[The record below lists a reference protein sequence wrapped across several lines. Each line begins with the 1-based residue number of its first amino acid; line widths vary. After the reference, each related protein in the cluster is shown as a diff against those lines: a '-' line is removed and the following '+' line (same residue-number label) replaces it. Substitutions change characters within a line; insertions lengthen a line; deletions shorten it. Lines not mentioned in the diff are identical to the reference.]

1 MLISGG
7 KVVLP
12 DRVVDDGAVAVDET
26 DGQIEAVGPRSEVRP
41 ARPGEKVLDAA
52 GGIIAP
58 GFVDLHCHGGW
69 GADFMDGALEDFD
82 TITAYHACHGTTS
95 LLATSTS
102 AETDVILAMLQ
113 TAREAMARGT
123 PGSQVLGA
131 HLEGPW
137 LNPAMRGCHLER
149 YCRPPSPAER
159 QAVMEYMPEIR
170 SVTLSPEV
178 EGCMDLARDLDAA
191 GILVSAGHSSLTYD
205 EMMDA
210 IEAGV
215 RHVTH
220 IYCAMSTVVRK
231 GPWRHPGVI
240 ETALVE
246 HRLTTEMIADGK
258 HLPTCLMQL
267 VYRCKGPDR
276 LILVSD
282 AMRGAG
288 MPPGGKYTFGPRDGT
303 EVLIADGVAM
313 LPDLTAFASSI
324 TPLDRMV
331 RNVVEMVGVPLH
343 EAIRMA
349 SLAPARII
357 GVAERKGSLEPGK
370 DADLCIMNDEFCVRQ
385 SIMGGK
391 MLDMEH
397 LSSLAPPEAEQ
408 PET

>member
-1 MLISGG
+1 MLVCGG

-12 DRVVDDGAVAVDET
+12 DRVVEDGAVAIDEAN
-26 DGQIEAVGPRSEVRP
+26 GRIEAVGPLGEVRP
-41 ARPGEKVLDAA
+41 PRSGERVLDAA

-58 GFVDLHCHGGW
+58 GLIDLHCHGGW
-69 GADFMDGALEDFD
+69 GVDFMDGSLEDFD
-82 TITAYHACHGTTS
+82 TVTAYHVSHGTTS

-102 AETDVILAMLQ
+102 AETNVILQMLQ
-113 TAREAMARGT
+113 TAREAMTQGT
-123 PGSQVLGA
+123 PGSQVLGV

-137 LNPAMRGCHLER
+137 LNPAMKGCHLER
-149 YCRPPSPAER
+149 YVRPPSAAAR
-159 QAVMEYMPEIR
+159 RAVMRYAPEIR

-178 EGCMDLARDLDAA
+178 EGCMDFTRELHAA
-191 GILVSAGHSSLTYD
+191 GIVVSAGHSSLTYD
-205 EMMDA
+205 EMMEA
-210 IEAGV
+210 IEVGV

-220 IYCAMSTVVRK
+220 IYCARSTVVRK

-246 HRLTTEMIADGK
+246 DRLTAEMIADGK

-267 VYRCKGPDR
+267 IYRCKGPDR
-276 LILVSD
+276 LCLVSD

-313 LPDLTAFASSI
+313 LPDMTAFASSI

-331 RNVVEMVGVPLH
+331 RNVVAMVGVPLH
-343 EAIRMA
+343 EAFRMA
-349 SLAPARII
+349 SLTPARII

-370 DADLCIMNDEFCVRQ
+370 DADLCIMDENFGVRETVG
-385 SIMGGK
+385 SGK
-391 MLDMEH
+391 VLDREQ
-397 LSSLAPPEAEQ
+397 LFSLAPPNAEH